1 MGACESRQQEIEK
14 AFKTLNKHPKKGR
27 RKKKN
32 DSNPF
37 ALSPT
42 NSSSR
47 SSSKTSSRASSSSS
61 GVQSDDGT
69 HQQDE
74 KFEILESIAE
84 SVVESVAEMD
94 ISVNDMDGIID
105 DSENSVHDSDNM
117 DGIIVN
123 DLGIAEIITPGN
135 DEENQEQSN
144 DTDEFKVDVDE
155 VVAGIEESDRKN
167 RMDSHSRNFQ
177 HKCLRNCCKEYGQ
190 AQQHFKKQIT
200 KDQNDA
206 YSRWIQF
213 SLLPGY
219 KPCPACAN
227 LITRRYNVNKRR
239 SLSQIAKWGELD
251 IAKLLDL
258 QCNNGNLHI
267 NDLRMKDLAKIG
279 YTCGTADFI
288 YQVYTGGIDGKKL
301 YKYTT
306 KNKSMFNGVK
316 CLMFELKKIAA
327 FMQTLGIIGSNHI
340 LNVIEKIDDGQMS
353 HQFIDNEKFIYNSRE
368 CGFRLRKSGGNIM
381 SRLGAQY
388 GILGAEHDKQQSNAE
403 IGRKDGGR
411 KKGGKNLLS
420 LTIELIKYYIEEEL
434 NKKEYVFGCLEYGVF
449 QINEC
454 IKLWSV
460 SHYKTIECS
469 KRLLKLIVHEFNDEN
484 TSVGNRTIW
493 ISLLS
498 DLDELTKHLQRG
510 KKGFRYKGQELYA
523 EINPNAQDED
533 IEIETDLSLTEQGIM
548 DNTKIYFFTD

>member
-135 DEENQEQSN
+135 DEENQEQS
-144 DTDEFKVDVDE
+144 
-155 VVAGIEESDRKN
+155 
-167 RMDSHSRNFQ
+167 
-177 HKCLRNCCKEYGQ
+177 
-190 AQQHFKKQIT
+190 
-200 KDQNDA
+200 NDA

>member
-123 DLGIAEIITPGN
+123 DL
-135 DEENQEQSN
+135 
-144 DTDEFKVDVDE
+144 
-155 VVAGIEESDRKN
+155 
-167 RMDSHSRNFQ
+167 
-177 HKCLRNCCKEYGQ
+177 
-190 AQQHFKKQIT
+190 
-200 KDQNDA
+200 
-206 YSRWIQF
+206 
-213 SLLPGY
+213 
-219 KPCPACAN
+219 
-227 LITRRYNVNKRR
+227 
-239 SLSQIAKWGELD
+239 
-251 IAKLLDL
+251 
-258 QCNNGNLHI
+258 
-267 NDLRMKDLAKIG
+267 
-279 YTCGTADFI
+279 
-288 YQVYTGGIDGKKL
+288 
-301 YKYTT
+301 
-306 KNKSMFNGVK
+306 
-316 CLMFELKKIAA
+316 
-327 FMQTLGIIGSNHI
+327 
-340 LNVIEKIDDGQMS
+340 
-353 HQFIDNEKFIYNSRE
+353 
-368 CGFRLRKSGGNIM
+368 
-381 SRLGAQY
+381 
-388 GILGAEHDKQQSNAE
+388 
-403 IGRKDGGR
+403 
-411 KKGGKNLLS
+411 
-420 LTIELIKYYIEEEL
+420 
-434 NKKEYVFGCLEYGVF
+434 
-449 QINEC
+449 
-454 IKLWSV
+454 
-460 SHYKTIECS
+460 
-469 KRLLKLIVHEFNDEN
+469 
-484 TSVGNRTIW
+484 
-493 ISLLS
+493 
-498 DLDELTKHLQRG
+498 DELTKHLQRG

>member
-219 KPCPACAN
+219 KPCPANRKLAHKLCVE
-227 LITRRYNVNKRR
+227 YFEVEGKKR
-239 SLSQIAKWGELD
+239 LSNQLKSKNIINTDDELD
-251 IAKLLDL
+251 IMDTHALHWFEVCCMLHEEVMEDFYMHCINVPNDEKLKLNPLFKIIQMFPPRKARNIYVQRNRLKMKEKEAQNEVHIEEKTKEKQPTIFSLWGVNRNNSNNNNVNTKRKIMIKFEDKKYEIEYGRADTLLD
-258 QCNNGNLHI
+258 
-267 NDLRMKDLAKIG
+267 
-279 YTCGTADFI
+279 
-288 YQVYTGGIDGKKL
+288 V
-301 YKYTT
+301 
-306 KNKSMFNGVK
+306 KNTF
-316 CLMFELKKIAA
+316 FD
-327 FMQTLGIIGSNHI
+327 H
-340 LNVIEKIDDGQMS
+340 
-353 HQFIDNEKFIYNSRE
+353 
-368 CGFRLRKSGGNIM
+368 
-381 SRLGAQY
+381 
-388 GILGAEHDKQQSNAE
+388 
-403 IGRKDGGR
+403 
-411 KKGGKNLLS
+411 
-420 LTIELIKYYIEEEL
+420 YIEEEL